1 MRTDGPGAE
10 VSEEDTHMAED
21 DDDTINTTA
30 EPVQVEQGTTDS
42 EAGQTPAT
50 ATGSQKSGL
59 NTLGDM
65 FHTKIG
71 PYSMSVWLL
80 IFAVVLGYASYG
92 MPLMR
97 DLPEYGRGHLNGYEL
112 LVDSEDYFSA
122 TLTIDGAGIIRYVP
136 TVALIVLL
144 IVAVL
149 VLLPRM
155 RIEQISRYTSKLNVP
170 QDGIIGKY
178 LVMVLGLVLVVLA
191 VLLLT
196 WSGRVYDP
204 GVFELQLFE
213 TGSGAYALLVSG
225 LLIAFIGFMDSL
237 RTRPEENYTMSLLI
251 FRDPSP
257 RVVSEPEPEQPSDDI
272 LSKLTAFF
280 TDRKN
285 MTIAAFLVGGILVL
299 LGLYY
304 ILSRI
309 GDADFILSEAIS
321 DLGVIVLGILVVR
334 FAKGLYEGKIVEKV
348 DVMSRVIM
356 TLGMGMML
364 NLLLGMVYEASVYT
378 VIWFMVAAFVYLYG
392 EYMERDK
399 TPPIADKIVWV
410 LMMVGSLLVVLWAI
424 YNLVRGMENPS
435 VYMLMNVV
443 RILAG
448 LFILFLTLDPG
459 VRKRMGI

>member
-1 MRTDGPGAE
+1 
-10 VSEEDTHMAED
+10 MAED

-92 MPLMR
+92 MPIMR
-97 DLPEYGRGHLNGYEL
+97 DLPQYGNMQLNGYQL

-122 TLTIDGAGIIRYVP
+122 NITIDGAGIIRYVP

-155 RIEQISRYTSKLNVP
+155 RIEQISRFTSKLNVP

-178 LVMVLGLVLVVLA
+178 LVIVLGVVLVILA
-191 VLLLT
+191 ALLKT
-196 WSGRVYDP
+196 WSGNVMYP
-204 GVFELQLFE
+204 YYPEPFQLFE
-213 TGSGAYALLVSG
+213 TGSGANALLVSG

-356 TLGMGMML
+356 ILGMGMML

>member
-1 MRTDGPGAE
+1 M
-10 VSEEDTHMAED
+10 
-21 DDDTINTTA
+21 
-30 EPVQVEQGTTDS
+30 
-42 EAGQTPAT
+42 
-50 ATGSQKSGL
+50 
-59 NTLGDM
+59 
-65 FHTKIG
+65 
-71 PYSMSVWLL
+71 
-80 IFAVVLGYASYG
+80 
-92 MPLMR
+92 
-97 DLPEYGRGHLNGYEL
+97 
-112 LVDSEDYFSA
+112 
-122 TLTIDGAGIIRYVP
+122 
-136 TVALIVLL
+136 
-144 IVAVL
+144 
-149 VLLPRM
+149 
-155 RIEQISRYTSKLNVP
+155 
-170 QDGIIGKY
+170 
-178 LVMVLGLVLVVLA
+178 
-191 VLLLT
+191 
-196 WSGRVYDP
+196 
-204 GVFELQLFE
+204 
-213 TGSGAYALLVSG
+213 
-225 LLIAFIGFMDSL
+225 
-237 RTRPEENYTMSLLI
+237 
-251 FRDPSP
+251 
-257 RVVSEPEPEQPSDDI
+257 SEPEPEQPSDDI

>member
-1 MRTDGPGAE
+1 
-10 VSEEDTHMAED
+10 MAED

-97 DLPEYGRGHLNGYEL
+97 DIPYGMELNGYEL
-112 LVDSEDYFSA
+112 LVDSEGYFSDFY
-122 TLTIDGAGIIRYVP
+122 TIDEAGIIRYVP

-178 LVMVLGLVLVVLA
+178 LVMILGVVLVVLA

-196 WSGRVYDP
+196 WSGNITYP
-204 GVFELQLFE
+204 YFPEPFQEFE
-213 TGSGAYALLVSG
+213 TGSGANALLVSG

>member
-30 EPVQVEQGTTDS
+30 EPVPVEQGTTDPD
-42 EAGQTPAT
+42 AGQTSAPA
-50 ATGSQKSGL
+50 AGSQKSGS
-59 NTLGDM
+59 NTLGDI
-65 FHTKIG
+65 FHTKVG
-71 PYSMSVWLL
+71 PYSTSVWLL

-97 DLPEYGRGHLNGYEL
+97 DIPYGMELNGYEL
-112 LVDSEDYFSA
+112 LVDSEGYFSDFY
-122 TLTIDGAGIIRYVP
+122 TIDEAGIIRYVP

-155 RIEQISRYTSKLNVP
+155 RIEQISRYTSKLNVL

-178 LVMVLGLVLVVLA
+178 LVMVLGVVLVVLA

-196 WSGRVYDP
+196 WSGNITYP
-204 GVFELQLFE
+204 YFPEPFQEFE
-213 TGSGAYALLVSG
+213 TGSGANALLVSG
-225 LLIAFIGFMDSL
+225 LLIAFIGFMDTQ
-237 RTRPEENYTMSLLI
+237 RTKPEENYTMSLLL

-257 RVVSEPEPEQPSDDI
+257 RVMSETEPEQSSDDF
-272 LSKLTAFF
+272 LTKLTGFF
-280 TDRKN
+280 SDKSH
-285 MTIAAFLVGGILVL
+285 MTIASFLVGGLLVL
-299 LGLYY
+299 LGVYY
-304 ILSRI
+304 IVSRI
-309 GDADFILSEAIS
+309 GDDDFILSEAVS
-321 DLGVIVLGILVVR
+321 DLGVIVLGLLVLR
-334 FAKGLYEGKIVEKV
+334 LAKGLYEGKIVEKV
-348 DVMSRVIM
+348 DIMSRVIM

-364 NLLLGMVYEASVYT
+364 NILFGMFYEASFSS
-378 VIWFMVAAFVYLYG
+378 VIYFMAAAFLYLYG